1 MGRLD
6 GTGAEKRLPQE
17 THTDKALQLQCLL
30 LCAPSG
36 ARF

>member
-17 THTDKALQLQCLL
+17 THILG
-30 LCAPSG
+30 PEERG
-36 ARF
+36 RNEREHYRIY